1 MYLEKTMSET
11 KKETLRARG
20 AVLQPVIAGLFSALI
35 ALCSWVQV
43 PFDVPFT
50 LQTFAVFSALLF
62 LGGKYGT
69 LSIAAYV
76 LLGAVGAPVFA
87 GFVGGVGVL
96 LGATGGYITGFLAG
110 GLVYWGIEALF
121 RKKTGRLSVRIA
133 GLAACLAV
141 CYLFGT
147 VWFTAV
153 HENMVTAAGILSSL
167 SLCVVPFLLPDAVK
181 LALAVL
187 LWKRLSPRLNA
198 V

>member
-1 MYLEKTMSET
+1 MSEI

-20 AVLQPVIAGLFSALI
+20 VVFQLVVSGLFSALI
-35 ALCSWVQV
+35 ALCSWLQV

-62 LGGKYGT
+62 LGGKFGT
-69 LSIAAYV
+69 LSIAVYI
-76 LLGAVGAPVFA
+76 LLGAVGVPVFA
-87 GFVGGVGVL
+87 GFGGGVGVL

-110 GLVYWGIEALF
+110 GLVYWAIEALF
-121 RKKTGRLSVRIA
+121 RKKTESLPVRIA
-133 GLAACLAV
+133 GLVACLAV

-153 HENMVTAAGILSSL
+153 HENMVTAAGLLSTL
-167 SLCVVPFLLPDAVK
+167 SLCVAPFLIPDAVK

-187 LWKRLSPRLNA
+187 LWKRLSPRLKT